1 MPDQYHHGVRVLEVN
16 EGTRTIR
23 TVSTAIIGLV
33 ATAPEALPGVAAE
46 AVVLA
51 IANNADV
58 NYTAASVGTDGNQ
71 IRVRYVDPGA
81 ADSLLDVTVSGK
93 DITVS
98 LATDALGDITST
110 ANDVITAV
118 NGSAEASALV
128 VADNAAGNDGTGIVN
143 AEEFTRLAGGEDEP
157 FPLNKPVLITNVS
170 DAIGNAGTIGTLPAA
185 LDAIGD
191 QASPVIVVV
200 RVAEGETTQDTE
212 ANIIGT
218 TTAQGKKTGL
228 QALLVAEQ
236 NLGVKPRILG
246 VPGLDTE
253 NVAAE
258 LVIIGQKLRAFCYAY
273 ANECQTI
280 SEAILYRDTFG
291 ARELMLIWPDFTA
304 FNVNTASTERAY
316 AVSRALGLR
325 AKIDQQVGW
334 HKTLSN
340 VAVNGVTGI
349 DKDVHW
355 DLQDPNT
362 DAGLLNANE
371 ITTLIQRDGFRF
383 WGSRT
388 CSADPL
394 FQFENY
400 TRTAQILSDTI
411 AEAHMWA
418 VDKPLHPS
426 LAKDI
431 LEGIN
436 AKFRELKLLGLIV
449 DANAWL
455 DPNINTEDTLKAG
468 KLYIDY
474 DYTPVPPLENLLF
487 RQRITDQYL
496 ADFAA
501 RVNA

>member
-23 TVSTAIIGLV
+23 TVSTAVIGLV
-33 ATAPEALPGVAAE
+33 ATAPDALPGVAAE
-46 AVVLA
+46 AVVPA

-58 NYTAASVGTDGNQ
+58 LVNALTVGTAGNK
-71 IRVRYVDPGA
+71 IRVRYVDPESA
-81 ADSLLDVTVSGK
+81 SATLEVTVSDK

-98 LATDALGDITST
+98 LATDAEGALAST
-110 ANDVITAV
+110 ANQVVTAI

-128 VADNAAGNDGTGIVN
+128 TAANDAGNDGSGLVN
-143 AEEFTRLAGGEDEP
+143 AVDFTTLGGGENEP
-157 FPLNKPVLITNVS
+157 FPLDTPVLVTQVS
-170 DAIGNAGTIGTLPAA
+170 QAIGNVGTTGTLPKA

-191 QASPVIVVV
+191 QTSPVMVIV
-200 RVAEGETTQDTE
+200 RVAEGETQQDTE
-212 ANIIGT
+212 ANLIGT
-218 TTAQGKKTGL
+218 ATETGKKTGMK
-228 QALLVAEQ
+228 ALLAAEQ

-246 VPGLDTE
+246 IPGLDTE
-253 NVAAE
+253 NVTAE
-258 LVIIGQKLRAFCYAY
+258 LITIAQKLRAFIYAY
-273 ANECQTI
+273 AHECQTI
-280 SEAILYRDTFG
+280 SEAILYRNGFG

-304 FNVNTASTERAY
+304 FDVNAASVERAY
-316 AVSRALGLR
+316 AVGRAMGLR

-371 ITTLIQRDGFRF
+371 VTTLIQRDGFRF

-388 CSADPL
+388 CSSDPL

-400 TRTAQILSDTI
+400 TRTAQIIADTM

-436 AKFRELKLLGLIV
+436 AKFREWKLLGLII
-449 DANAWL
+449 DGGAWL
-455 DPNINTEDTLKAG
+455 DPDINTEDTLKAG

-474 DYTPVPPLENLLF
+474 DYTPVPPLENLMF
-487 RQRITDQYL
+487 RQRITDRYL